1 MSSCLLKSLCLLS
14 LRSSGARHVGN
25 KLMAGWFQN
34 FSVYLGNTLAKKLLK
49 TQQKPLRVMS
59 AMVLAYLNIL
69 PTALVW
75 FFNNSWDYLFYR
87 RTHDPMLEKFG
98 IKNLAVCENQGKQ
111 HKLRV
116 MKKKAGR
123 RWCKKDKRLTELIN
137 KFQQKI
143 LHKKKKVMQL
153 VKPNNY
159 WVIPANAQSS

>member
-1 MSSCLLKSLCLLS
+1 
-14 LRSSGARHVGN
+14 
-25 KLMAGWFQN
+25 
-34 FSVYLGNTLAKKLLK
+34 
-49 TQQKPLRVMS
+49 
-59 AMVLAYLNIL
+59 
-69 PTALVW
+69 
-75 FFNNSWDYLFYR
+75 
-87 RTHDPMLEKFG
+87 MLEKFG

-116 MKKKAGR
+116 IKKKAGR